1 MDQRY
6 SIDLGAKTPT
16 PSQNATEF
24 LSLKSMSVP
33 GSPTNHDL
41 EIGDFFRS
49 MSLCYTCLAPIGWV
63 IQLLQGDLPSTHVS
77 TCQSG
82 YQLPREVLGT

>member
-24 LSLKSMSVP
+24 LSLKSTSVP
-33 GSPTNHDL
+33 GYPMNQDL
-41 EIGDFFRS
+41 EIRDFFRN
-49 MSLCYTCLAPIGWV
+49 MSLWYTYPAPIGWV
-63 IQLLQGDLPSTHVS
+63 IQL
-77 TCQSG
+77 
-82 YQLPREVLGT
+82 